1 MVSNIP
7 LSVEGLTLA
16 GAPGAAVLAVQAP
29 IDGDGL
35 RHFMVAAAGGGLTLN
50 VIADTATMPDLHHY
64 IELLRASFDDL
75 AAAARCRLRIHL
87 TKRLPPDRSESQAP
101 FPIAGFGDTQR
112 FRAEP
117 RGSACQ
123 LATIRTFVQRR
134 N

>member
-1 MVSNIP
+1 MEHIHARRALTP
-7 LSVEGLTLA
+7 EGWVEGLTLA

-75 AAAARCRLRIHL
+75 AAAAAMQ
-87 TKRLPPDRSESQAP
+87 TADSPNQEVAS
-101 FPIAGFGDTQR
+101 
-112 FRAEP
+112 
-117 RGSACQ
+117 
-123 LATIRTFVQRR
+123 
-134 N
+134 

>member
-29 IDGDGL
+29 IDGGDGL
-35 RHFMVAAAGGGLTLN
+35 RHFMVAAAGGGGLTLN

-75 AAAARCRLRIHL
+75 AAAAAMQ
-87 TKRLPPDRSESQAP
+87 TADSPNQEVAS
-101 FPIAGFGDTQR
+101 
-112 FRAEP
+112 
-117 RGSACQ
+117 
-123 LATIRTFVQRR
+123 
-134 N
+134 